1 MAPDLLKVPNLIQA
15 FYLAN
20 EDFRLNSQGEALMK
34 LVELDS
40 QETTPQELIYR
51 VDDCIEL
58 NSEPFRAISEIIAQM
73 LAFFL
78 SPVCD
83 GLRVSHT
90 PGKIS
95 YHPLNIDPQVIQR
108 LANLN

>member
-40 QETTPQELIYR
+40 QETTPSEFNYR
-51 VDDCIEL
+51 VDDCIDL

-78 SPVCD
+78 APVCD
-83 GLRVSHT
+83 GLQVTHT
-90 PGKIS
+90 PGRIS
-95 YHPLNIDPQVIQR
+95 YHPLHIDNRAIQQ